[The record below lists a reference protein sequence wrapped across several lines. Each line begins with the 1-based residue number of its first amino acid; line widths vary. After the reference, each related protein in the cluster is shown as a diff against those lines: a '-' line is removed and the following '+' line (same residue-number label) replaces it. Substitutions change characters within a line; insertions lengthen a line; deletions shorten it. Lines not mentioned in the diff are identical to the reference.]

1 MPYAPIDIL
10 KFLDG
15 NRGFSRYPAGET
27 IFRQGEPGDRMYVI
41 VEGEVRLTINGQ
53 QLAVEYAGGIV
64 GEMSLI
70 ENADRSA
77 SATAL
82 TDCVLAPLDMA
93 AFKSLVAREPQ
104 FAIQVMQVLSRR
116 LRLANEILNLY

>member
-1 MPYAPIDIL
+1 MPYAPLDIL
-10 KFLDG
+10 KYLDG
-15 NRGFSRYPAGET
+15 SHGFTRYSAGKT
-27 IFRQGEPGDRMYVI
+27 IFKEGEAGDRMYVI

-53 QLAVEYAGGIV
+53 KLATEHPGGII

-70 ENADRSA
+70 EEANR
-77 SATAL
+77 SATASAE
-82 TDCVLAPLDMA
+82 TDCILAPLDMR

-116 LRLANEILNLY
+116 LRAANEILTLY

>member
-15 NRGFSRYPAGET
+15 KHGFSRYQAGKT

-41 VEGEVRLTINGQ
+41 VEGEVRLTINDQ

-70 ENADRSA
+70 ENTDRSA
-77 SATAL
+77 TASAL
-82 TDCVLAPLDMA
+82 TDCVLAPLDMS